1 MNTNLADIRFKY
13 GLDVHESHHIWGY
26 VDKKIIKNQYVLK
39 WMNQR
44 KLILEKKFS
53 FFKLNLRKKKIYNAF
68 IFKKLIIV
76 LNKLIYVLFYL
87 KYGIFKN

>member
-1 MNTNLADIRFKY
+1 MNTNLADFRFKY
-13 GLDVHESHHIWGY
+13 GLDVHENHHIWGY

-39 WMNQR
+39 WTNQR

-53 FFKLNLRKKKIYNAF
+53 FFKFNSREKKIYNSF
-68 IFKKLIIV
+68 ILKKLIIV

-87 KYGIFKN
+87 KYRIFKN